1 MLSQAC
7 FLQSSRLSYAVAQA
21 LGCAALL
28 LPASALAQ
36 APGALSPGVQLQQQL
51 RQFENSPNPSS
62 GDVDLAP
69 SQEDST
75 PADEQGPQQTMFLK
89 GVRFEG
95 NFRYSADELI
105 QPFVQLIG
113 EDITFAQL
121 QQAVVDAQNVYRS
134 AGYITSVIYLPQ
146 QPQIFVDNGM
156 VLVKVVEGFIEDVEV
171 RGANDGLRAYAERML
186 QGVEGGP
193 NENIFNFST
202 LERQLVLMR
211 DFGGLQYTTTLT
223 RGTRLGGSVL
233 LVDLK
238 EKSLSAGLTVDN
250 NLPAQLGEVRTG
262 AYAQYVTPTSLPFK
276 VNLLG
281 NYAFPVDNGL
291 IDGIASLSAPIG
303 TNGLRASA
311 LWATSSTNSSDLYD
325 GPSKVQTR
333 GESNYLAFGMD
344 YPLTA
349 RRNTQLNIGLKGI
362 ALNSSNDIYVDDN
375 HTTNLATNRIRAAQL
390 NVDAFTFDAATT
402 YQLNL
407 LLKQGFSGLDDE
419 LEDGEFL
426 SNPYG
431 SNDFTTARLNLT
443 AVHRLFDTNTS
454 LTVKGAGQ
462 LASTGLPVP
471 EQFTYGGPNFGRGF
485 TSAYILGDQGASGL
499 VQLGHDFYFDNG
511 TTSLGPFAW
520 ADYGYVNYLEGPLPD
535 QEAATYG
542 VGLKGTAWSG
552 KGNFEVGW
560 GVPSLNTLDPG
571 DVGIDSSIVYFK
583 VGVGF

>member
-1 MLSQAC
+1 M
-7 FLQSSRLSYAVAQA
+7 
-21 LGCAALL
+21 
-28 LPASALAQ
+28 
-36 APGALSPGVQLQQQL
+36 
-51 RQFENSPNPSS
+51 
-62 GDVDLAP
+62 
-69 SQEDST
+69 
-75 PADEQGPQQTMFLK
+75 
-89 GVRFEG
+89 
-95 NFRYSADELI
+95 
-105 QPFVQLIG
+105 QLIG

-146 QPQIFVDNGM
+146 QNFVDNGM

-186 QGVEGGP
+186 QRVEGGP

-238 EKSLSAGLTVDN
+238 EKSLSAGLTADN

-311 LWATSSTNSSDLYD
+311 LWAISSTNSSDLYD

-333 GESNYLAFGMD
+333 GESNYVAFGMD
-344 YPLTA
+344 YPLIA
-349 RRNTQLNIGLKGI
+349 RRNTQLNIGLKGTGQ
-362 ALNSSNDIYVDDN
+362 NSSNDIYVDN
-375 HTTNLATNRIRAAQL
+375 NKTTNLATNRIRAARL

-407 LLKQGFSGLDDE
+407 LVSQGFGGLDDE

-431 SNDFTTARLNLT
+431 SNEFTTARLNLS

-462 LASTGLPVP
+462 WASTGLPVP

-535 QEAATYG
+535 QAAATYG

-560 GVPSLNTLDPG
+560 GVPSLNTFNPR